1 MTPDN
6 FIFSI
11 PMKVRD
17 YEVDSQGIVN
27 NAIYLHYMEHT
38 RHEFCEMAG
47 TTFRSLQERGID
59 PVLSRVEIDYK
70 TPLHLGEEFTSC
82 LSLAR
87 EGARFVFHQ
96 AIFNAA
102 GRLCAQ
108 AKVSVVTIVN
118 GHLTRGDELSEPFKE
133 WLQ

>member
-1 MTPDN
+1 MTSDS
-6 FIFSI
+6 FTFSL

-38 RHEFCEMAG
+38 RHEFCAWAG
-47 TTFRSLQERGID
+47 TTFRALQERGID

-82 LSLAR
+82 LDIAR
-87 EGARFVFHQ
+87 EGARFVFRQ
-96 AIFNAA
+96 AIFNAQ
-102 GRLCAQ
+102 GRLCAR
-108 AKVSVVTIVN
+108 ANVSVATIVN
-118 GHLTRGDELSEPFKE
+118 GRLTRGEELFEPFKQ
-133 WLQ
+133 WLK